1 MPKPR
6 KNVESQ
12 NADRQGITLRELAA
26 LLPRQ
31 ESFAAVVASMK
42 RGQAGAIDGA
52 GGSSAGL
59 VVAALAQQIGS
70 DKPLVVVLPRMHDVD
85 EFADD
90 VFNFL
95 GETPLVFPA
104 WESWPREATATDAV
118 WGARLRALRA
128 IGSDVPPRVIVTC
141 GPALMQPVPSR
152 DEIAASTRTFK
163 VGESV
168 DVDELLR
175 WMIERG
181 FERVPAIELP
191 GEVCVHGGIVDVYP
205 PDADDPLRLEFFGD
219 ELESLRW
226 FDVETQRTI
235 ETLQEVCLTVCGTG
249 DVGRTGT
256 PARLKTIDADLE
268 SLESE
273 SGKSAQPTSLTEHL
287 PHGSWIALI
296 ELPELVD
303 EARQYRERL
312 SDATGLSTFES
323 VIARLTDFANVTIA
337 PIAAD
342 SFETSCHLQI
352 ESIERFTGPRQEV
365 LQELASVIGR
375 DEQVLIACHNEGE
388 RDRLSELLA
397 ESKVEITSPTR
408 ERGRA
413 LPDAPDS
420 AKTSSKSG
428 GAAAESSGAP
438 ALADASGYIADESR
452 SVRLVD
458 RVSLCVG
465 RVQRGFRLVTDR
477 IIVLSDGE
485 LFGRTTVAR
494 DTKRKRRVE
503 SRAIDSFLDLSEGDL
518 VVHLTQGI
526 ARYRG
531 MKLMEKGDHQT
542 EEHLQLEFADRVM
555 IYVPVSLIHLV
566 QKYVGGMKPSQML
579 STVGGTAWGKR
590 KQRVA
595 EAVEDL
601 ATDMLQLQAQRET
614 KPGFAHPPD
623 SHWMQ
628 EFDAAFPYEETP
640 DQLFAI
646 ADCKADLERTR
657 PMDRLICGD
666 VGYGKTEVAMRAA
679 FKVIDAGK
687 QVAVLVPT
695 TVLAQQHF
703 RTFSERMAEYPI
715 TVEQISRY
723 KTKGEQKKILEGV
736 ASGAIDLL
744 IGTHRLVQPDIKFK
758 DLGLLVIDEEQRF
771 GVEHKE
777 MLKHLRLE
785 VDVMTLSATPI
796 PRTLH
801 MSLLGIR
808 DISNLTTAPVDR
820 MAVTT
825 RVSRFDGDLVRQAIV
840 RELNRNGQVYFVH
853 NRVYNI
859 QHMADR
865 LQKIVPEARVGIG
878 HGQMAGHELEAVM
891 LQFVNR
897 EIDILVCTTII
908 ESGLDIPN
916 ANTIFIHQ
924 ADIYGLADLHQ
935 LRGRVGRYKH
945 KAYCYL
951 LLEDGK
957 SLTPLATKRLKAIEE
972 FSELGAGF
980 KIAMRDLEI
989 RGAGNILGTEQSG
1002 HIEAVGYELYC
1013 QLLENAVRKAKKM
1026 PVKEHI
1032 HVQVDLPLSVF
1043 LPPDYVPPGRP
1054 KIEAYR
1060 KLSAVGSFE
1069 ELTDW
1074 QNELRDRFGPIP
1086 PAAERMIELRELQL
1100 MAASWGIDRI
1110 SREDEWLVF
1119 AYRDG
1124 SKIRRLAS
1132 RHKGRLRIV
1141 DTKSAYWSLGS
1152 VLEMSIE
1159 ALFVEL
1165 KTVLQPI

>member
-12 NADRQGITLRELAA
+12 NTNRQGITLRELAT

-52 GGSSAGL
+52 WGSSAGL
-59 VVAALAQQIGS
+59 VVAALAQQIES

-95 GETPLVFPA
+95 VATGGSPVGTTVEPPIATVTTPLVFPA

-128 IGSDVPPRVIVTC
+128 IGSDTPPRVIVTC

-256 PARLKTIDADLE
+256 PARLKTIE
-268 SLESE
+268 SDSESME
-273 SGKSAQPTSLTEHL
+273 LASGKSAQPTSLTEHL

-397 ESKVEITSPTR
+397 ESKVEITSGSR
-408 ERGRA
+408 LG
-413 LPDAPDS
+413 LSPDQAGDVN
-420 AKTSSKSG
+420 
-428 GAAAESSGAP
+428 SSGMV
-438 ALADASGYIADESR
+438 GTESQPTTC
-452 SVRLVD
+452 RLVD
-458 RVSLCVG
+458 RVSLSVG
-465 RVQRGFRLVTDR
+465 RVQRGFRLVADR

-518 VVHLTQGI
+518 VVHLAQGI

-531 MKLMEKGDHQT
+531 MKLMEKGDQT
-542 EEHLQLEFADRVM
+542 EEHLQLEFAERVM

-566 QKYVGGMKPSQML
+566 QKYVGGQKPSQML
-579 STVGGTAWGKR
+579 STIGGTAWNKR

-601 ATDMLQLQAQRET
+601 ATDMLQLQAARET

-623 SHWMQ
+623 SHLMQ
-628 EFDAAFPYEETP
+628 EFDAAFPYDETP
-640 DQLFAI
+640 DQLDAI

-703 RTFSERMAEYPI
+703 RTFSERMAEYPFN
-715 TVEQISRY
+715 VEQISRY

-785 VDVMTLSATPI
+785 VDVLTLSATPI

-825 RVSRFDGDLVRQAIV
+825 RVCRFDGDLIRQAIV
-840 RELNRNGQVYFVH
+840 RELNRNGQIYFVH

-865 LQKIVPEARVGIG
+865 IQRIVPEARIGIG

-897 EIDILVCTTII
+897 EIDILVSTTII

-916 ANTIFIHQ
+916 ANTIFINQ
-924 ADIYGLADLHQ
+924 ADNYGLADLHQ

-1026 PVKEHI
+1026 PIKEHI
-1032 HVQVDLPLSVF
+1032 HVQVDLPISVF

-1086 PAAERMIELRELQL
+1086 PAAERMVELRELQL

-1119 AYRDG
+1119 GYRDG

-1132 RHKGRLRIV
+1132 RHKGRMRIV

-1152 VLEMSIE
+1152 TADMPAE
-1159 ALFVEL
+1159 ALFSVL

>member
-1 MPKPR
+1 M
-6 KNVESQ
+6 E
-12 NADRQGITLRELAA
+12 
-26 LLPRQ
+26 
-31 ESFAAVVASMK
+31 
-42 RGQAGAIDGA
+42 
-52 GGSSAGL
+52 
-59 VVAALAQQIGS
+59 
-70 DKPLVVVLPRMHDVD
+70 
-85 EFADD
+85 
-90 VFNFL
+90 
-95 GETPLVFPA
+95 
-104 WESWPREATATDAV
+104 
-118 WGARLRALRA
+118 
-128 IGSDVPPRVIVTC
+128 
-141 GPALMQPVPSR
+141 VPSR
-152 DEIAASTRTFK
+152 
-163 VGESV
+163 
-168 DVDELLR
+168 
-175 WMIERG
+175 
-181 FERVPAIELP
+181 
-191 GEVCVHGGIVDVYP
+191 
-205 PDADDPLRLEFFGD
+205 
-219 ELESLRW
+219 
-226 FDVETQRTI
+226 
-235 ETLQEVCLTVCGTG
+235 
-249 DVGRTGT
+249 TGT
-256 PARLKTIDADLE
+256 LARQELVDP
-268 SLESE
+268 E
-273 SGKSAQPTSLTEHL
+273 SGKSAQPTALTEHL
-287 PHGSWIALI
+287 PVGSWIALI

-312 SDATGLSTFES
+312 SDASGLSPFES

-352 ESIERFTGPRQEV
+352 ESIERFTGPRHEV

-388 RDRLSELLA
+388 RERLSELLA

-408 ERGRA
+408 ERRRA

-428 GAAAESSGAP
+428 GVAAESSGAP

-485 LFGRTTVAR
+485 LFGRTTIAR

-865 LQKIVPEARVGIG
+865 LQKIVPEARIGIG

-1026 PVKEHI
+1026 PIKEHI

-1086 PAAERMIELRELQL
+1086 LATERMIELRELQL
-1100 MAASWGIDRI
+1100 MAADR
-1110 SREDEWLVF
+1110 
-1119 AYRDG
+1119 
-1124 SKIRRLAS
+1124 
-1132 RHKGRLRIV
+1132 
-1141 DTKSAYWSLGS
+1141 KS
-1152 VLEMSIE
+1152 V
-1159 ALFVEL
+1159 V
-1165 KTVLQPI
+1165 

>member
-1 MPKPR
+1 M
-6 KNVESQ
+6 
-12 NADRQGITLRELAA
+12 
-26 LLPRQ
+26 
-31 ESFAAVVASMK
+31 
-42 RGQAGAIDGA
+42 
-52 GGSSAGL
+52 
-59 VVAALAQQIGS
+59 
-70 DKPLVVVLPRMHDVD
+70 
-85 EFADD
+85 
-90 VFNFL
+90 
-95 GETPLVFPA
+95 
-104 WESWPREATATDAV
+104 
-118 WGARLRALRA
+118 
-128 IGSDVPPRVIVTC
+128 
-141 GPALMQPVPSR
+141 
-152 DEIAASTRTFK
+152 
-163 VGESV
+163 
-168 DVDELLR
+168 
-175 WMIERG
+175 
-181 FERVPAIELP
+181 
-191 GEVCVHGGIVDVYP
+191 
-205 PDADDPLRLEFFGD
+205 
-219 ELESLRW
+219 
-226 FDVETQRTI
+226 
-235 ETLQEVCLTVCGTG
+235 
-249 DVGRTGT
+249 
-256 PARLKTIDADLE
+256 
-268 SLESE
+268 
-273 SGKSAQPTSLTEHL
+273 
-287 PHGSWIALI
+287 
-296 ELPELVD
+296 
-303 EARQYRERL
+303 
-312 SDATGLSTFES
+312 
-323 VIARLTDFANVTIA
+323 
-337 PIAAD
+337 
-342 SFETSCHLQI
+342 
-352 ESIERFTGPRQEV
+352 
-365 LQELASVIGR
+365 
-375 DEQVLIACHNEGE
+375 
-388 RDRLSELLA
+388 
-397 ESKVEITSPTR
+397 
-408 ERGRA
+408 
-413 LPDAPDS
+413 
-420 AKTSSKSG
+420 
-428 GAAAESSGAP
+428 
-438 ALADASGYIADESR
+438 
-452 SVRLVD
+452 
-458 RVSLCVG
+458 
-465 RVQRGFRLVTDR
+465 
-477 IIVLSDGE
+477 LSDGE
-485 LFGRTTVAR
+485 LFGRTTIAR

-531 MKLMEKGDHQT
+531 MKLMEKGDQT

-601 ATDMLQLQAQRET
+601 ATDMLQLQAARET

-628 EFDAAFPYEETP
+628 EFDAAFPYDETP

-859 QHMADR
+859 QHMAER
-865 LQKIVPEARVGIG
+865 LQKIVPEARIGIG
-878 HGQMAGHELEAVM
+878 HGQMAGHELEEVM

-897 EIDILVCTTII
+897 EIDVLVCTTII

-1026 PVKEHI
+1026 PIKEHM

-1110 SREDEWLVF
+1110 SREDDWLVF

-1141 DTKSAYWSLGS
+1141 DTKSAYWSLGDAP
-1152 VLEMSIE
+1152 EMPVE
-1159 ALFVEL
+1159 ALFSEL

>member
-31 ESFAAVVASMK
+31 ESFEAVVASMK

-52 GGSSAGL
+52 WGSSAGL
-59 VVAALAQQIGS
+59 VVAALAQQIESG
-70 DKPLVVVLPRMHDVD
+70 KPLVVVLPRMHDVD

-118 WGARLRALRA
+118 WGARLRALRV
-128 IGSDVPPRVIVTC
+128 IGSDTPPRVIVTC

-152 DEIAASTRTFK
+152 GEIAASTRTFK

-235 ETLQEVCLTVCGTG
+235 ETMQEVCLTVCGTS

-397 ESKVEITSPTR
+397 ESKVEITSGSR
-408 ERGRA
+408 LGLR
-413 LPDAPDS
+413 PDQAGDMN
-420 AKTSSKSG
+420 
-428 GAAAESSGAP
+428 SSGMV
-438 ALADASGYIADESR
+438 GTESQPTAC
-452 SVRLVD
+452 RLVD

-465 RVQRGFRLVTDR
+465 RVQRGFRLVADR

-518 VVHLTQGI
+518 VVHLAQGI

-531 MKLMEKGDHQT
+531 MKLMEKGDQT

-566 QKYVGGMKPSQML
+566 QKYVGGQKPSQML
-579 STVGGTAWGKR
+579 STIGGTAWNKR

-601 ATDMLQLQAQRET
+601 ATDMLQLQAARET

-623 SHWMQ
+623 SHLMQ
-628 EFDAAFPYEETP
+628 EFDAAFPYDETP
-640 DQLFAI
+640 DQLDAI

-703 RTFSERMAEYPI
+703 RTFSERMAEYPFN
-715 TVEQISRY
+715 VEQISRY

-785 VDVMTLSATPI
+785 VDVLTLSATPI

-825 RVSRFDGDLVRQAIV
+825 RVCRFDGDLIRQAIV
-840 RELNRNGQVYFVH
+840 RELNRNGQIYFVH

-865 LQKIVPEARVGIG
+865 IQRIVPEARIGIG

-897 EIDILVCTTII
+897 EIDILVSTTII

-916 ANTIFIHQ
+916 ANTIFINQ
-924 ADIYGLADLHQ
+924 ADNYGLADLHQ

-1026 PVKEHI
+1026 PIKEHI
-1032 HVQVDLPLSVF
+1032 HVQVDLPISVF

-1086 PAAERMIELRELQL
+1086 PAAERMVELRELQL

-1119 AYRDG
+1119 GYRDG

-1132 RHKGRLRIV
+1132 RHKGRMRIV

-1152 VLEMSIE
+1152 TADMPVE
-1159 ALFVEL
+1159 ALFSVL

>member
-6 KNVESQ
+6 KKDESPIA
-12 NADRQGITLRELAA
+12 NRQGMTLRELAA

-31 ESFAAVVASMK
+31 ESFAAVIAAMK

-52 GGSSAGL
+52 WGSSAGL
-59 VVAALAQQIGS
+59 VVAALSQQMESG
-70 DKPLVVVLPRMHDVD
+70 KPLVVVLPRMHDVD

-95 GETPLVFPA
+95 GETLLIFPA

-128 IGSDVPPRVIVTC
+128 IRSETPPRVIVTC
-141 GPALMQPVPSR
+141 GPALIQPVPSQE
-152 DEIAASTRTFK
+152 EIAASTRTFK

-226 FDVETQRTI
+226 FDVESQRTI
-235 ETLQEVCLTVCGTG
+235 ETLQEVCLTVCGME
-249 DVGRTGT
+249 VPSRTGT
-256 PARLKTIDADLE
+256 LARQELMDP
-268 SLESE
+268 E
-273 SGKSAQPTSLTEHL
+273 SGKSAQPTTLTEHL
-287 PHGSWIALI
+287 PSGSWIALI
-296 ELPELVD
+296 ELPELID

-312 SDATGLSTFES
+312 SDASGLIAFES
-323 VIARLTDFANVTIA
+323 VMARLTDFVNVTIA

-352 ESIERFTGPRQEV
+352 ESIERFTGPRHEV

-388 RDRLSELLA
+388 RERLSELLA
-397 ESKVEITSPTR
+397 ESKVEV
-408 ERGRA
+408 A
-413 LPDAPDS
+413 S
-420 AKTSSKSG
+420 AAQGTIP
-428 GAAAESSGAP
+428 AA
-438 ALADASGYIADESR
+438 
-452 SVRLVD
+452 RLVD

-465 RVQRGFRLVTDR
+465 RVLRGFRLVTDR

-485 LFGRTTVAR
+485 LFGRTTIAR

-531 MKLMEKGDHQT
+531 MKLMEKGDQT

-601 ATDMLQLQAQRET
+601 ATDMLQLQAARET

-628 EFDAAFPYEETP
+628 EFDAAFPYDETP

-859 QHMADR
+859 QHMAER
-865 LQKIVPEARVGIG
+865 LQKIVPEARIGIG
-878 HGQMAGHELEAVM
+878 HGQMAGHELEEVM

-897 EIDILVCTTII
+897 EIDVLVCTTII

-1026 PVKEHI
+1026 PIKEHM

-1110 SREDEWLVF
+1110 SREDDWLVF

-1141 DTKSAYWSLGS
+1141 DTKSAYWSLGDAP
-1152 VLEMSIE
+1152 EMPVE
-1159 ALFVEL
+1159 ALFSEL

>member
-31 ESFAAVVASMK
+31 ESFEAVVASMK

-52 GGSSAGL
+52 WGSSAGL
-59 VVAALAQQIGS
+59 VVAALAQQIESG
-70 DKPLVVVLPRMHDVD
+70 KPLVVVLPRMHDVD

-118 WGARLRALRA
+118 WGARLRALRV
-128 IGSDVPPRVIVTC
+128 IGSDTPPRVIVTC

-152 DEIAASTRTFK
+152 GEIAASTRTFK

-235 ETLQEVCLTVCGTG
+235 ETMQEVCLTVCGTS

-397 ESKVEITSPTR
+397 ESKVEITSGSR
-408 ERGRA
+408 LGLR
-413 LPDAPDS
+413 PDQAGDVN
-420 AKTSSKSG
+420 
-428 GAAAESSGAP
+428 SSGMV
-438 ALADASGYIADESR
+438 GTESQPTAC
-452 SVRLVD
+452 RLVD

-465 RVQRGFRLVTDR
+465 RVQRGFRLVADR

-518 VVHLTQGI
+518 VVHLAQGI

-531 MKLMEKGDHQT
+531 MKLMEKGDQT

-566 QKYVGGMKPSQML
+566 QKYVGGQKPSQML
-579 STVGGTAWGKR
+579 STIGGTAWNKR

-601 ATDMLQLQAQRET
+601 ATDMLQLQAARET

-623 SHWMQ
+623 SHLMQ
-628 EFDAAFPYEETP
+628 EFDAAFPYDETP
-640 DQLFAI
+640 DQLDAI
-646 ADCKADLERTR
+646 ADCKVDLERTR

-703 RTFSERMAEYPI
+703 RTFSERMAEYPFN
-715 TVEQISRY
+715 VEQISRY

-785 VDVMTLSATPI
+785 VDVLTLSATPI

-825 RVSRFDGDLVRQAIV
+825 RVCRFDGDLIRQAIV
-840 RELNRNGQVYFVH
+840 RELNRNGQIYFVH

-865 LQKIVPEARVGIG
+865 IQRIVPEARIGIG

-897 EIDILVCTTII
+897 EIDILVSTTII

-916 ANTIFIHQ
+916 ANTIFINQ
-924 ADIYGLADLHQ
+924 ADNYGLADLHQ

-1026 PVKEHI
+1026 PIKEHI
-1032 HVQVDLPLSVF
+1032 HVQVDLPISVF

-1086 PAAERMIELRELQL
+1086 PAAERMVELRELQL

-1119 AYRDG
+1119 GYRDG

-1132 RHKGRLRIV
+1132 RHKGRMRIV

-1152 VLEMSIE
+1152 TADMPAE
-1159 ALFVEL
+1159 ALFSVL